1 MIIEKKDFVN
11 RNAKNKWEKKRK
23 KKLIFF
29 SLYDIMRDRRQG
41 KARQAGKEW
50 ITDE

>member
-23 KKLIFF
+23 KIIDFFLLI
-29 SLYDIMRDRRQG
+29 
-41 KARQAGKEW
+41 
-50 ITDE
+50 

>member
-23 KKLIFF
+23 KN
-29 SLYDIMRDRRQG
+29 
-41 KARQAGKEW
+41 
-50 ITDE
+50 

>member
-29 SLYDIMRDRRQG
+29 SLYDIMRDRRAGQSPSGG
-41 KARQAGKEW
+41 KGM
-50 ITDE
+50 DN